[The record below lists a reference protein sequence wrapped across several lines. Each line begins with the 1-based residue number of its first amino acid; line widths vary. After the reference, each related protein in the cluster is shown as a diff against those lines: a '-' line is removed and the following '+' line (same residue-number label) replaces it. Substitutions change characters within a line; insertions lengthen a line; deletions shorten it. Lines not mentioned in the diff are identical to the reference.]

1 MQIIVNKFLL
11 KMKITREK
19 KKTICFTNFYFSAN
33 IFKSFFHGTSKMV
46 KQNLIYPL
54 KNTKR
59 HLTMNYYLQTRSSI
73 NHKHTIQQAK
83 LITNKENILID
94 LKEGKQQN
102 ISSLIGTWNNMN
114 IHSRILTW
122 KGVLTILSVFLLA
135 LLVGAALILPNILLY
150 RMIPLICKLI
160 YLLNY
165 ISN

>member
-1 MQIIVNKFLL
+1 MYPRLL
-11 KMKITREK
+11 HVLWVWSI
-19 KKTICFTNFYFSAN
+19 YLDPP
-33 IFKSFFHGTSKMV
+33 KSILF
-46 KQNLIYPL
+46 QNLIYPL
-54 KNTKR
+54 NNTKR
-59 HLTMNYYLQTRSSI
+59 HLTVNCYLQTRSSI
-73 NHKHTIQQAK
+73 NHKHAIQQTK

-150 RMIPLICKLI
+150 RMISLICKLI

>member
-1 MQIIVNKFLL
+1 MYPRLL
-11 KMKITREK
+11 HVLWVWSI
-19 KKTICFTNFYFSAN
+19 YLDPP
-33 IFKSFFHGTSKMV
+33 KSILF
-46 KQNLIYPL
+46 QNLIYPL
-54 KNTKR
+54 NNTKR

-73 NHKHTIQQAK
+73 NHKHAIQQTK

-114 IHSRILTW
+114 THSRILTW

-160 YLLNY
+160 YLNY
-165 ISN
+165 IS